1 MAEEED
7 MEGSRWERSGDDDGS
22 AGKSDEGLTSP
33 FPLPTRNT
41 EDSDWYLGSWLQ
53 GRHKV
58 FDHFGFRDCDSAHHK
73 EDQERVVAGMRPA
86 HLQNKHCLLAIR
98 ALEACEPR
106 DQQMRISPYY
116 IPPDIF

>member
-1 MAEEED
+1 MT
-7 MEGSRWERSGDDDGS
+7 MGVLGSLMKGSRPPSHSRP
-22 AGKSDEGLTSP
+22 K
-33 FPLPTRNT
+33 TRNT

-116 IPPDIF
+116 IPPDI